1 MTKTQS
7 KRSPLA
13 RLVLFIVCL
22 AIAGSV
28 VAGMHYEIIDRPA
41 QETALY
47 APANSES
54 CTIIYT
60 GYCTKIRATVCRVGG
75 TDLDWLKSCMKDFGC
90 CV

>member
-1 MTKTQS
+1 MPGKF
-7 KRSPLA
+7 SPLA

-22 AIAGSV
+22 AFAAGI
-28 VAGMHYEIIDRPA
+28 VAGVHYLAIDLPA
-41 QETALY
+41 QEAVLH

-60 GYCTKIRATVCRVGG
+60 GNCGHIRTTICQVGG
-75 TDLDWLKSCMKDFGC
+75 TSLDWLKSCMKDFGC